1 MRQRDQTDGQQIPPE
16 LERQVSSYWNI
27 AARQRQMQRRTLC
40 KDTKT
45 NPGNLQSYISF
56 AVLRLHCILYICS
69 HFFAF
74 VPIYGR
80 CVLFPGGEIGQ
91 GRKPRGTRGAR
102 KKAGKLFC
110 WKNHQYFAFVLIWKI
125 QQEHSKDESDLKIGR
140 RGGASST
147 TIYLLVMRKATMTK
161 LWQNVADDNMDQKE
175 MENKEV
181 ICVSKCKYLQ
191 TESIKEDLNEP
202 STNGSKL
209 QLLFGFARLF
219 DK

>member
-56 AVLRLHCILYICS
+56 AVLHLHYILYICS
-69 HFFAF
+69 NFFAF

-110 WKNHQYFAFVLIWKI
+110 GKNHQYFAFVLIWKI

-181 ICVSKCKYLQ
+181 ICVSKCKYLR
-191 TESIKEDLNEP
+191 TESIEEDLNEP

>member
-16 LERQVSSYWNI
+16 LERQVSSSWNI
-27 AARQRQMQRRTLC
+27 AGRQRQMQRRTLC

-56 AVLRLHCILYICS
+56 AVFHLHHILYICS
-69 HFFAF
+69 NFFAF

-110 WKNHQYFAFVLIWKI
+110 GKNHQYFAFVLIWKI

-140 RGGASST
+140 EIASST

-181 ICVSKCKYLQ
+181 ICVSKC
-191 TESIKEDLNEP
+191 
-202 STNGSKL
+202 
-209 QLLFGFARLF
+209 
-219 DK
+219 